1 MTFTQT
7 LALAKQHNIDIL
19 DLDVAY
25 EVACI
30 FGEEH
35 ERYEDICK
43 AVYNLYMKTDRMSIN
58 CLACALQ
65 QCIDEGEATLDG
77 VLAWEEDF
85 NTVVEWAC
93 SLDL

>member
-1 MTFTQT
+1 MLFAET
-7 LALAKQHNIDIL
+7 LALAKSQNINIL
-19 DLDVAY
+19 DLDIAY

-30 FGEEH
+30 FGQEH

-65 QCIDEGEATLDG
+65 QCIDEGEVSLDR

-85 NTVVEWAC
+85 DYVVEYAC